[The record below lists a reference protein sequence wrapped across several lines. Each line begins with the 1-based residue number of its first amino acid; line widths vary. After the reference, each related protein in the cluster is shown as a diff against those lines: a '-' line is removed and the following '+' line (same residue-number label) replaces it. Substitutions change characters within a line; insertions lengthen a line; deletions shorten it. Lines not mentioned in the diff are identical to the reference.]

1 MFFEMD
7 VEWWFSVYAK
17 CADDYILIKS
27 YNSFSQ
33 ARLAKRILNAEIEVI
48 DNMGYQFDDIK
59 NCSYV
64 IKKSKR
70 KKNSL
75 VEENLR
81 DIVLKNEFIEFE
93 KKLSKELGISIIQLQ
108 KEKSREIKE
117 LVP

>member
-1 MFFEMD
+1 
-7 VEWWFSVYAK
+7 
-17 CADDYILIKS
+17 
-27 YNSFSQ
+27 
-33 ARLAKRILNAEIEVI
+33 
-48 DNMGYQFDDIK
+48 MGYQFDDIK

-93 KKLSKELGISIIQLQ
+93 KKTIKRTWNINNSASKRKKKIWDYYMNKILVLLSFIFSFIF
-108 KEKSREIKE
+108 
-117 LVP
+117 